1 LVTFKGIA
9 LSDEMLKKKI
19 ITDEFGIIKKIN
31 LNSKKIITLSIVEH
45 PRALAVD
52 WITDNVYVSSNG
64 PNMIKVY
71 FFSSQ

>member
-1 LVTFKGIA
+1 
-9 LSDEMLKKKI
+9 MLKKKI
-19 ITDEFGIIKKIN
+19 ITDEFGTIKKLN
-31 LNSKKIITLSIVEH
+31 LISKKVITLSIVEH

-52 WITDNVYVSSNG
+52 WVTDNVYVNNNDR